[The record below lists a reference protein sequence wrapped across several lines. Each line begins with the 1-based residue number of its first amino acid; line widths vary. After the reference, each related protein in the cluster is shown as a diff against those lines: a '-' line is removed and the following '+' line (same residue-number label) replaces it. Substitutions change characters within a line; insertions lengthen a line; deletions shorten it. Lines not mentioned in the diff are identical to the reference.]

1 MYREVKLEIQT
12 EKKSRFFLSKNLIE
26 YRKKLNMSREHLALD
41 CEIDIKY
48 LSRIEQGSAN
58 ASLDILDKL
67 SDGTKIS
74 PGDLITD
81 NKIH

>member
-12 EKKSRFFLSKNLIE
+12 EKRSRFFLSKNLIE